1 MNDSHVAHVDRV
13 LITGVNGSGGSYL
26 AEYIQLNKPGVE
38 IHGLSRWRSTGS
50 TDNLA
55 TIKDSVKIH
64 ECDLTDLS
72 SILFAL
78 EKSRPDII
86 FHLASHANV
95 RASFDTPI
103 SVIHNNVLGTTNL
116 LEAIRISGLRP
127 VFQMC
132 STSEVY
138 GQVSADEV
146 PINESAPLRPAS
158 PYAVSKVAQDLLS
171 QTYYLAYGLP
181 VVRTRMFAYLN
192 PRRSDLFATSFA
204 MQVAKIEAGLQEE
217 LVHGNLESVRTI
229 LDVRDAM
236 RAYWEAAILCSPG
249 EVYNIGGNK
258 TLTVGDFLDLL
269 KQKSKV
275 EIRSR
280 LGTELL
286 RPSDVTLQIP
296 STEKFA
302 EKTGWKARYSF
313 EQSITLLLDHCR
325 KVVSNHV
332 SNKSPLI

>member
-1 MNDSHVAHVDRV
+1 M
-13 LITGVNGSGGSYL
+13 
-26 AEYIQLNKPGVE
+26 NKPGVE
-38 IHGLSRWRSTGS
+38 VHGLSRWRSRGS
-50 TDNLA
+50 EGNLA
-55 TIKDSVKIH
+55 TIKDSVSIH

-78 EKSRPDII
+78 DKSRPDIV

-103 SVIHNNVLGTTNL
+103 SVIHNNVLGTANL
-116 LEAIRISGLRP
+116 LEAIRISGRRP

-138 GQVSADEV
+138 GQVSAGEV
-146 PINESAPLRPAS
+146 PINESAQLRPAS

-171 QTYYLAYGLP
+171 QTYYLSYGIP
-181 VVRTRMFAYLN
+181 VIRTRMFAYLN

-204 MQVAKIEAGLQEE
+204 MQIAKIEAGLQEE

-236 RAYWEAAILCSPG
+236 RAYWDAAIFCTPG

-258 TLTVGDFLDLL
+258 TLTVGEFLEML
-269 KQKSKV
+269 KKQSTVRVNSK
-275 EIRSR
+275 
-280 LGTELL
+280 LDPALL
-286 RPSDVTLQIP
+286 RPTDVTLQIP
-296 STEKFA
+296 STEKFDNQS
-302 EKTGWKARYSF
+302 GWKPQYSF
-313 EQSITLLLDHCR
+313 DDSVSFLLDHCR
-325 KVVSNHV
+325 KVVSNQKLV
-332 SNKSPLI
+332 GPQL